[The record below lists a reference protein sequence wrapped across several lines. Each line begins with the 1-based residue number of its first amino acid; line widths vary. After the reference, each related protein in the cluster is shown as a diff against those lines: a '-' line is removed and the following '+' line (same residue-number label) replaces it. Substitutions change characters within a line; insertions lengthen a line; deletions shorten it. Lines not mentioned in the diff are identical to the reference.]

1 MTFQDIATLV
11 GSYAFPIVMCL
22 LLWSGMADRDKQHK
36 EEMDTMRKSIDENTT
51 VLKELILKLEARL

>member
-1 MTFQDIATLV
+1 MTFQDIATLI

-22 LLWSGMADRDKQHK
+22 LLWSGMSERDKQHK

-51 VLKELILKLEARL
+51 VLKELILKLETKL